1 MYSNCWIPII
11 HEKSSWTIIYLSSRT
26 NRFFNEDESE
36 CEKKKKK
43 KKKEGG
49 RLWRRNVPGRSHS
62 KEITELDLQINEF
75 SEPSHLYSNSNSL
88 YLKDENFLSIEW
100 GEYPHWKIL
109 KVKIEN
115 PCPKTFLAQRCGD
128 VSADAR
134 IEKSDRQTNNHE
146 SMTKS
151 RFYYLQM
158 MFHHSLYTFTD
169 FLDFLHLL
177 INTIVVVMTCGCP
190 NLETAQRWQKIL
202 VCSAWLLGVGRVSSK
217 RLSNLF
223 AVRRR
228 AEIIPI

>member
-1 MYSNCWIPII
+1 MSSASPVICIRIRILFIWKMKTFSPLSEESTLI
-11 HEKSSWTIIYLSSRT
+11 EKSWRSR
-26 NRFFNEDESE
+26 
-36 CEKKKKK
+36 
-43 KKKEGG
+43 
-49 RLWRRNVPGRSHS
+49 
-62 KEITELDLQINEF
+62 
-75 SEPSHLYSNSNSL
+75 
-88 YLKDENFLSIEW
+88 LK
-100 GEYPHWKIL
+100 
-109 KVKIEN
+109 N

-151 RFYYLQM
+151 RLHYLQM
-158 MFHHSLYTFTD
+158 MFHHSSYTFTD